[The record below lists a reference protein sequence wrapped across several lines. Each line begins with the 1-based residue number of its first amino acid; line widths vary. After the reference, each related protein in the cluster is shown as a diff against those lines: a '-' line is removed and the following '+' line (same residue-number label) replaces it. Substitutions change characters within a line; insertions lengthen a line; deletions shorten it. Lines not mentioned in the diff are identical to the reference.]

1 MGNLMKRYLEVL
13 ALPHAWTLVLASFPA
28 RLAYGMVGLGIFFKV
43 QRETGSVAFAGLA
56 IGLNSIAGS
65 LTAGFRGYLIDRYG
79 QSWPLR
85 IFVPSYAAMILAV
98 NASESKTFLLVMAT
112 IMGLTA
118 PPINLSVR
126 PLWKSVVSG
135 TQLRTAYAIDS
146 SMMNTA
152 GVIGPVVVTT
162 LALSSH
168 PGSALAVASAMMF
181 IGGTWIMMSKVSRNW
196 IPEVKEKGQQA
207 LWRNPALRLLMLEG
221 SFIGFGWGI
230 FDVAVPA
237 FATLEKVPNRTAWVF
252 AAMGIASIAGGL
264 IAGTLSKRTS
274 SLSALRKTYAI
285 WFLVS
290 LPVAFTYPGWSMVV
304 AGAFLGFVGGAIQV
318 FYWEVMEAVRPK
330 GSATS
335 YMGLLWT
342 VEGTVM
348 SLGAAIGGW
357 LCETIGAQITLSIT
371 SVCIAFGYIFLL
383 IGRPRLIA
391 ADRIPTEEE
400 DLLAIEDNSPTTK

>member
-1 MGNLMKRYLEVL
+1 
-13 ALPHAWTLVLASFPA
+13 
-28 RLAYGMVGLGIFFKV
+28 MVGLGIFFKV

-56 IGLNSIAGS
+56 IGLNSIGGS
-65 LTAGFRGYLIDRYG
+65 LAAGFRGYLIDRYG

-98 NASESKTFLLVMAT
+98 NMSESKTFLLVMAT
-112 IMGLTA
+112 IMGISA

-135 TQLRTAYAIDS
+135 TQLRTAYAIDT

-152 GVIGPVVVTT
+152 GVIGPVVVTS

-181 IGGTWIMMSKVSRNW
+181 IGGTWLMLSKVSRTW
-196 IPEVKEKGQQA
+196 IPEVKDKGQPA
-207 LWRNPALRLLMLEG
+207 LWRDPALRLLMLEG
-221 SFIGFGWGI
+221 SFIGLGWGI

-264 IAGTLSKRTS
+264 IAGMLSKRTS
-274 SLSALRKTYAI
+274 SLTALRKTYFI
-285 WFLVS
+285 WFLIS
-290 LPVAFTYPGWSMVV
+290 IPIAFTYPGWSMVV
-304 AGAFLGFVGGAIQV
+304 AGAFLGFVGGAIPV

-342 VEGTVM
+342 VEGSVM
-348 SLGAAIGGW
+348 SLGSGLGGW

-371 SVCIAFGYIFLL
+371 SVCIGLGYIFLK
-383 IGRPRLIA
+383 IGKQRLIA

-400 DLLAIEDNSPTTK
+400 DLLAMEKNSPTTK

>member
-1 MGNLMKRYLEVL
+1 MKRYREIF
-13 ALPHAWTLVLASFPA
+13 ALQHTWTLVLASFPA

-65 LTAGFRGYLIDRYG
+65 LTAGFRGYLIDKYG

-98 NASESKTFLLVMAT
+98 NISESKTFLLVMAT

-135 TQLRTAYAIDS
+135 TQLRTAYAIDT

-152 GVIGPVVVTT
+152 GVVGPVVVTS
-162 LALSSH
+162 LALSSN

-181 IGGTWIMMSKVSRNW
+181 IGGTWLMMSKVSRTW
-196 IPEVKEKGQQA
+196 IPEVKDKGQQA
-207 LWRNPALRLLMLEG
+207 LWRDPALRLLMLEG

-252 AAMGIASIAGGL
+252 AAMGITSIAGGL

-290 LPVAFTYPGWSMVV
+290 VPIAFTYPGWSMVV

-342 VEGTVM
+342 VEGSVM
-348 SLGAAIGGW
+348 SLGSAIGGW
-357 LCETIGAQITLSIT
+357 LCESIGAQITLSIT
-371 SVCIAFGYIFLL
+371 SLCIGLGYIFLKV
-383 IGRPRLIA
+383 GKQRLIA

-400 DLLAIEDNSPTTK
+400 DLLAMEDNSPTTK

>member
-1 MGNLMKRYLEVL
+1 MKRYLEVL
-13 ALPHAWTLVLASFPA
+13 ALPHTWTLILASFPA
-28 RLAYGMVGLGIFFKV
+28 RIAYGMIGLGIFFKV

-56 IGLNSIAGS
+56 IGLNSIAGA

-98 NASESKTFLLVMAT
+98 NASESKTFLLIMAT

-126 PLWKSVVSG
+126 PLWKSIVSG
-135 TQLRTAYAIDS
+135 TQLRTAYAIDT

-152 GVIGPVVVTT
+152 GVIGPVIATT

-168 PGSALAVASAMMF
+168 PGSALAVASGMMF
-181 IGGTWIMMSKVSRNW
+181 VGGTWIMMSKVSRNW
-196 IPEVKEKGQQA
+196 IPEVKDKGQQA

-274 SLSALRKTYAI
+274 SLSALRKTYAV

-290 LPVAFTYPGWSMVV
+290 LPIAFTYPGWSMVI

-342 VEGTVM
+342 VEGTIM

-371 SVCIAFGYIFLL
+371 SVCIGLGYIFLL
-383 IGRPRLIA
+383 IGKPRLIA
-391 ADRIPTEEE
+391 ADRIPTEAE
-400 DLLAIEDNSPTTK
+400 DLKAMEDNSPTTK

>member
-1 MGNLMKRYLEVL
+1 MKRYREIF
-13 ALPHAWTLVLASFPA
+13 ALQHTWTLVLASFPA

-65 LTAGFRGYLIDRYG
+65 LTAGFRGYLIDKYG

-85 IFVPSYAAMILAV
+85 IFVPSYTAMILAV
-98 NASESKTFLLVMAT
+98 NISESKTFLLVMAT

-135 TQLRTAYAIDS
+135 THLRTAYAIDT

-152 GVIGPVVVTT
+152 GVVGPVVVTS
-162 LALSSH
+162 LALSSN

-181 IGGTWIMMSKVSRNW
+181 IGGTWLMMSKVSRTW
-196 IPEVKEKGQQA
+196 IPEVKDKGQQA
-207 LWRNPALRLLMLEG
+207 LWRDPALRLLMLEG

-290 LPVAFTYPGWSMVV
+290 VPIAFTYPGWSMVV

-342 VEGTVM
+342 VEGSVM
-348 SLGAAIGGW
+348 SLGSAIGGW
-357 LCETIGAQITLSIT
+357 LCESIGAQITLSIT
-371 SVCIAFGYIFLL
+371 SLCIGMGYIFLKV
-383 IGRPRLIA
+383 GKQRLIA
-391 ADRIPTEEE
+391 ADRIPTEQE
-400 DLLAIEDNSPTTK
+400 DLLAMEDNSPTTK

>member
-1 MGNLMKRYLEVL
+1 MKRYRELL

-28 RLAYGMVGLGIFFKV
+28 RLSYGMVGLGIFFKV

-56 IGLNSIAGS
+56 IGLNSIGGS
-65 LTAGFRGYLIDRYG
+65 LTAGFRGYLIDKYG

-85 IFVPSYAAMILAV
+85 VFVPSYAAMILAV
-98 NASESKTFLLVMAT
+98 NMSESKTFLLLMAV
-112 IMGLTA
+112 IMGVSA
-118 PPINLSVR
+118 PPINLSIR
-126 PLWKSVVSG
+126 PLWKSIVSG
-135 TQLRTAYAIDS
+135 DQLRTAYAIDT

-152 GVIGPVVVTT
+152 GVIGPVLVTS

-168 PGSALAVASAMMF
+168 PGSALVVASALMF
-181 IGGTWIMMSKVSRNW
+181 VGGTSIMMSQVSRSW
-196 IPEVKEKGQQA
+196 IPEVKDKGQQP

-290 LPVAFTYPGWSMVV
+290 VPMAFTYPGWSMVI

-335 YMGLLWT
+335 YMGFLWS
-342 VEGTVM
+342 VEGTIM
-348 SLGAAIGGW
+348 SLGSAIGGW
-357 LCETIGAQITLSIT
+357 LCESFGARITLSIT
-371 SVCIAFGYIFLL
+371 SLCIALGYLFLKV
-383 IGRPRLIA
+383 GKQRLIA

-400 DLLAIEDNSPTTK
+400 DLLAMEDNSPTNK

>member
-1 MGNLMKRYLEVL
+1 MKRYLEVL

-79 QSWPLR
+79 QSLPLR

-98 NASESKTFLLVMAT
+98 NMSESKTFLLIMAT

-118 PPINLSVR
+118 PPINLSIR

-135 TQLRTAYAIDS
+135 TQLRTAYAIDT

-152 GVIGPVVVTT
+152 GVIGPVIATT
-162 LALSSH
+162 LALSAH
-168 PGSALAVASAMMF
+168 PGSALAVTSAMIF

-196 IPEVKEKGQQA
+196 IPEVKDKGQQA

-274 SLSALRKTYAI
+274 SLSALRKTYAV

-290 LPVAFTYPGWSMVV
+290 VPIAFTYPGWSMVI

-357 LCETIGAQITLSIT
+357 LCETIGTQITLSIT
-371 SVCIAFGYIFLL
+371 SVCIGLGYIFLL
-383 IGRPRLIA
+383 IGKPRLIA

-400 DLLAIEDNSPTTK
+400 DLLAMEDNSPTTK

>member
-1 MGNLMKRYLEVL
+1 MKRYREIF
-13 ALPHAWTLVLASFPA
+13 ALQHTWTLVLASFPA

-65 LTAGFRGYLIDRYG
+65 LTAGFRGYLIDKYG

-98 NASESKTFLLVMAT
+98 NISESKTFLLVMAT

-135 TQLRTAYAIDS
+135 TQLRTAYAIDT

-152 GVIGPVVVTT
+152 GVVGPVVVTS
-162 LALSSH
+162 LALSSN

-181 IGGTWIMMSKVSRNW
+181 IGGTWLMMSKVSRTW
-196 IPEVKEKGQQA
+196 IPEVKDKGQQA
-207 LWRNPALRLLMLEG
+207 LWRDPALRLLMLEG

-230 FDVAVPA
+230 FDVALPA

-290 LPVAFTYPGWSMVV
+290 VPIAFTYPGWSMVV

-342 VEGTVM
+342 VEGSVM
-348 SLGAAIGGW
+348 SLGSAIGGW
-357 LCETIGAQITLSIT
+357 LCESIGAQITLSIT
-371 SVCIAFGYIFLL
+371 SLCIGLGYIFLKV
-383 IGRPRLIA
+383 GKQRLIA

-400 DLLAIEDNSPTTK
+400 DLLAMEDNSPTTK

>member
-1 MGNLMKRYLEVL
+1 MNRYREIF
-13 ALPHAWTLVLASFPA
+13 ALQHTWTLVLASFPA
-28 RLAYGMVGLGIFFKV
+28 RIAYGMIGLGIFFKV

-56 IGLNSIAGS
+56 IGLNSIAGA

-126 PLWKSVVSG
+126 PLWKSIVSG
-135 TQLRTAYAIDS
+135 TQLRTAYAIDTS
-146 SMMNTA
+146 IMNTA
-152 GVIGPVVVTT
+152 GVIGPVIATT
-162 LALSSH
+162 LALSAH

-196 IPEVKEKGQQA
+196 IPEVKDKGQQA

-274 SLSALRKTYAI
+274 SLSALRKTYAV

-290 LPVAFTYPGWSMVV
+290 VPIAFTYPGWSMVI

-371 SVCIAFGYIFLL
+371 SVCIGLGYIFLL
-383 IGRPRLIA
+383 IGKPRLMA

-400 DLLAIEDNSPTTK
+400 DLFAMEDNSPTTK

>member
-1 MGNLMKRYLEVL
+1 
-13 ALPHAWTLVLASFPA
+13 
-28 RLAYGMVGLGIFFKV
+28 
-43 QRETGSVAFAGLA
+43 
-56 IGLNSIAGS
+56 
-65 LTAGFRGYLIDRYG
+65 
-79 QSWPLR
+79 
-85 IFVPSYAAMILAV
+85 
-98 NASESKTFLLVMAT
+98 MAT
-112 IMGLTA
+112 IMGVSA
-118 PPINLSVR
+118 PPINLSIR

-135 TQLRTAYAIDS
+135 TQLRTAYAIDT

-152 GVIGPVVVTT
+152 GVIGPVVVTS

-168 PGSALAVASAMMF
+168 PGSALAVASALMF
-181 IGGTWIMMSKVSRNW
+181 IGGTAIMVSQVSRTW
-196 IPEVKEKGQQA
+196 KPEVKDKGQQP

-274 SLSALRKTYAI
+274 SLSALRKTYLL

-290 LPVAFTYPGWSMVV
+290 LPMAFTYPGWSMVI

-330 GSATS
+330 GSAVGM
-335 YMGLLWT
+335 MGWIWT
-342 VEGTVM
+342 VEGTLM
-348 SLGAAIGGW
+348 SIGAAAGGW
-357 LCETIGAQITLSIT
+357 IAEKYSPRFALSIT
-371 SVCIAFGYIFLL
+371 CFTIITGFIILTL
-383 IGRPRLIA
+383 GRKRLAA

-400 DLLAIEDNSPTTK
+400 DLAAMSDNLSTTK

>member
-1 MGNLMKRYLEVL
+1 MKRYREIF
-13 ALPHAWTLVLASFPA
+13 ALQHTWTLVLASFPA

-65 LTAGFRGYLIDRYG
+65 LTAGFRGYLIDKYG

-85 IFVPSYAAMILAV
+85 IFVPSYTAMILAV
-98 NASESKTFLLVMAT
+98 NISESKTFLLVMAT

-135 TQLRTAYAIDS
+135 TQLRTAYAIDT

-152 GVIGPVVVTT
+152 GVVGPVVVTS
-162 LALSSH
+162 LALSSN

-181 IGGTWIMMSKVSRNW
+181 IGGTWLMMSKVSRTW
-196 IPEVKEKGQQA
+196 IPEVKDKGQQA
-207 LWRNPALRLLMLEG
+207 LWRDPALRLLMLEG

-290 LPVAFTYPGWSMVV
+290 VPIAFTYPGWSMVV

-342 VEGTVM
+342 VEGSVM
-348 SLGAAIGGW
+348 SLGSAIGGW
-357 LCETIGAQITLSIT
+357 LCESIGAQITLSIT
-371 SVCIAFGYIFLL
+371 SLCIGLGYIFLKV
-383 IGRPRLIA
+383 GKQRLIA

-400 DLLAIEDNSPTTK
+400 DLLAMEDNSPTTK

>member
-1 MGNLMKRYLEVL
+1 MKRYLEVL

-28 RLAYGMVGLGIFFKV
+28 RLAYGMIGLGIFFKV
-43 QRETGSVAFAGLA
+43 QRETNSVAFAGLA

-65 LTAGFRGYLIDRYG
+65 LTAGFRGYLIDKYG

-98 NASESKTFLLVMAT
+98 NASESKNFLLIMAT

-118 PPINLSVR
+118 PPINLTIR
-126 PLWKSVVSG
+126 PLWKTIVSG
-135 TQLRTAYAIDS
+135 TQLRTAYAIDTS
-146 SMMNTA
+146 LMNTA
-152 GVIGPVVVTT
+152 SVIGPVVATT

-168 PGSALAVASAMMF
+168 PGSALAVASALML
-181 IGGTWIMMSKVSRNW
+181 IGGISIMVSQVSRNW
-196 IPEVKEKGQQA
+196 KPEVKDKGQES
-207 LWRNPALRLLMLEG
+207 LWRSPALRLLMLEG

-230 FDVAVPA
+230 FNVAVPA

-264 IAGTLSKRTS
+264 IAGTLSRRTS
-274 SLSALRKTYAI
+274 SLSALRKTYAV

-290 LPVAFTYPGWSMVV
+290 LPIAFTYPGWSMVI

-335 YMGLLWT
+335 YMGLLWS
-342 VEGTVM
+342 VEGTIM
-348 SLGAAIGGW
+348 ALGSAIGGW

-371 SVCIAFGYIFLL
+371 SICIGLGYIFLL
-383 IGRPRLIA
+383 IGKPRLIA

-400 DLLAIEDNSPTTK
+400 DLKAMEDNSPTTK

>member
-1 MGNLMKRYLEVL
+1 MTRYREIF
-13 ALPHAWTLVLASFPA
+13 ALQHTWTLVLASFPA

-65 LTAGFRGYLIDRYG
+65 LTAGFRGYLIDKYG

-98 NASESKTFLLVMAT
+98 NASESKTFLLIMAT

-135 TQLRTAYAIDS
+135 TQLRTAYAIDT

-162 LALSSH
+162 LALSSN
-168 PGSALAVASAMMF
+168 PDSALAVASAMMF
-181 IGGTWIMMSKVSRNW
+181 IGGTWLMMSKVSRNW
-196 IPEVKEKGQQA
+196 IPEVKDKGQQA
-207 LWRNPALRLLMLEG
+207 LWRDPALRLLMLEG

-285 WFLVS
+285 WFVVS
-290 LPVAFTYPGWSMVV
+290 IPIAFTYPGWSMVI

-342 VEGTVM
+342 VEGSVM

-357 LCETIGAQITLSIT
+357 LCETVGAQITLSIT
-371 SVCIAFGYIFLL
+371 SLCIGLGYLFLK
-383 IGRPRLIA
+383 IGKQRLIA

-400 DLLAIEDNSPTTK
+400 DLLAMENNSPTTK

>member
-1 MGNLMKRYLEVL
+1 MNRYREIF
-13 ALPHAWTLVLASFPA
+13 ALQHTWTLVLASFPA
-28 RLAYGMVGLGIFFKV
+28 RIAYGMIGLGIFFKV

-56 IGLNSIAGS
+56 IGLNSIAGA

-126 PLWKSVVSG
+126 PLWKSIVSG
-135 TQLRTAYAIDS
+135 TQLRTAYAIDT

-152 GVIGPVVVTT
+152 GVIGPVIATT
-162 LALSSH
+162 LALSTH

-274 SLSALRKTYAI
+274 SLSALRKTYAV

-290 LPVAFTYPGWSMVV
+290 LPIAFTYPGWSMVI

-357 LCETIGAQITLSIT
+357 LCETIGAQIALSIT
-371 SVCIAFGYIFLL
+371 SICIGLGYIFLL
-383 IGRPRLIA
+383 IGKPRLIA
-391 ADRIPTEEE
+391 ANRIPAEEE
-400 DLLAIEDNSPTTK
+400 DLLAMEDNSPTTK

>member
-1 MGNLMKRYLEVL
+1 MNRYREIF
-13 ALPHAWTLVLASFPA
+13 ALQHTWTLVLASFPA
-28 RLAYGMVGLGIFFKV
+28 RIAYGMIGLGIFFKV
-43 QRETGSVAFAGLA
+43 QRETGSVALAGLA
-56 IGLNSIAGS
+56 IGLNSIAGA

-126 PLWKSVVSG
+126 PLWKSIVSG
-135 TQLRTAYAIDS
+135 TQLRTAYAIDTS
-146 SMMNTA
+146 IMNTA
-152 GVIGPVVVTT
+152 GVIGPVIATT
-162 LALSSH
+162 LALSAH

-196 IPEVKEKGQQA
+196 IPEVKDKGQQA

-274 SLSALRKTYAI
+274 SLSALRKTYAV

-290 LPVAFTYPGWSMVV
+290 VPIAFTYPGWSMVI

-371 SVCIAFGYIFLL
+371 SVCIGLGYIFLL
-383 IGRPRLIA
+383 IGKPRLMA
-391 ADRIPTEEE
+391 ADRIPTEQE
-400 DLLAIEDNSPTTK
+400 DLLAMEDNSPTTK

>member
-1 MGNLMKRYLEVL
+1 MNRYREIF
-13 ALPHAWTLVLASFPA
+13 ALQHTWTLVLASFPA
-28 RLAYGMVGLGIFFKV
+28 RIAYGMIGLGIFFKV

-56 IGLNSIAGS
+56 IGLNSIAGA

-126 PLWKSVVSG
+126 PLWKSIVSG
-135 TQLRTAYAIDS
+135 TQLRTAYAIDTS
-146 SMMNTA
+146 IMNTA
-152 GVIGPVVVTT
+152 GVIGPVIATT
-162 LALSSH
+162 LALSAH

-196 IPEVKEKGQQA
+196 IPEVKDKGQQA

-274 SLSALRKTYAI
+274 SLSALRKTYAV

-290 LPVAFTYPGWSMVV
+290 VPIAFTYPGWSMVI

-371 SVCIAFGYIFLL
+371 SVCIGLGYIFLL
-383 IGRPRLIA
+383 MGKSRLIA

-400 DLLAIEDNSPTTK
+400 VLLAMGDNSPTTK

>member
-1 MGNLMKRYLEVL
+1 
-13 ALPHAWTLVLASFPA
+13 
-28 RLAYGMVGLGIFFKV
+28 MVGLGIFFKV
-43 QRETGSVAFAGLA
+43 QRETGSVTFAGLA

-65 LTAGFRGYLIDRYG
+65 LTAGFRGYLIDKYG

-85 IFVPSYAAMILAV
+85 IFVPSYATMILAV
-98 NASESKTFLLVMAT
+98 NMSESKIFLLVMAT

-135 TQLRTAYAIDS
+135 TQLRTAYAIDT

-152 GVIGPVVVTT
+152 GVVGPVVVTS
-162 LALSSH
+162 LALSSN

-181 IGGTWIMMSKVSRNW
+181 IGGTWLMMSKVSRTW
-196 IPEVKEKGQQA
+196 IPEVKDKGQQA
-207 LWRNPALRLLMLEG
+207 LWRDPALRLLMLEG

-290 LPVAFTYPGWSMVV
+290 VPIAFTYPGWSMVV

-342 VEGTVM
+342 VEGSVM
-348 SLGAAIGGW
+348 SLGSAIGGW
-357 LCETIGAQITLSIT
+357 LCESIGAQITLSIT
-371 SVCIAFGYIFLL
+371 SLCIGLGYIFLKV
-383 IGRPRLIA
+383 GKQRLIA

-400 DLLAIEDNSPTTK
+400 DLLAMEDNSPTTK

>member
-1 MGNLMKRYLEVL
+1 MSSYREVF
-13 ALPHAWTLVLASFPA
+13 ALQHTWTLVLASFPA

-56 IGLNSIAGS
+56 LGLNSIGGS
-65 LTAGFRGYLIDRYG
+65 LTAGYRGYLIDKYG

-85 IFVPSYAAMILAV
+85 IFVPSYAAMILAL
-98 NASESKTFLLVMAT
+98 NMSESKNVLLIMAT
-112 IMGLTA
+112 IMGVSA
-118 PPINLSVR
+118 PPINLSIR

-135 TQLRTAYAIDS
+135 PQLRTAYAIDT
-146 SMMNTA
+146 SMINTA
-152 GVIGPVVVTT
+152 GVIGPVVATT

-168 PGSALAVASAMMF
+168 PGSALAVASALMF
-181 IGGTWIMMSKVSRNW
+181 VGGTSIMLSQISRTW
-196 IPEVKEKGQQA
+196 KPEIKDKDQQA

-264 IAGTLSKRTS
+264 VAGTLSRRTS
-274 SLSALRKTYAI
+274 SLSALRRAYLV
-285 WFLVS
+285 WFIVS
-290 LPVAFTYPGWSMVV
+290 LPMAFTYPGWSMVIG
-304 AGAFLGFVGGAIQV
+304 GAFLGFVGGAVQV

-335 YMGLLWT
+335 YMGLLWS
-342 VEGTVM
+342 VQGSVM
-348 SLGAAIGGW
+348 AMGAAIGGW
-357 LCETIGAQITLSIT
+357 LCETIGAQIALSIT
-371 SVCIAFGYIFLL
+371 SICIGLGYIFLL
-383 IGRPRLIA
+383 IGKPRLMA
-391 ADRIPTEEE
+391 ADRIPTEE
-400 DLLAIEDNSPTTK
+400 DLLAMEDNSPTTK

>member
-1 MGNLMKRYLEVL
+1 M
-13 ALPHAWTLVLASFPA
+13 
-28 RLAYGMVGLGIFFKV
+28 
-43 QRETGSVAFAGLA
+43 
-56 IGLNSIAGS
+56 
-65 LTAGFRGYLIDRYG
+65 
-79 QSWPLR
+79 
-85 IFVPSYAAMILAV
+85 FV
-98 NASESKTFLLVMAT
+98 
-112 IMGLTA
+112 
-118 PPINLSVR
+118 
-126 PLWKSVVSG
+126 
-135 TQLRTAYAIDS
+135 
-146 SMMNTA
+146 
-152 GVIGPVVVTT
+152 
-162 LALSSH
+162 
-168 PGSALAVASAMMF
+168 
-181 IGGTWIMMSKVSRNW
+181 GGTAIMVSQVSRNW
-196 IPEVKEKGQQA
+196 KPEIKDKGQQP

-274 SLSALRKTYAI
+274 SLSALRKTYVI
-285 WFLVS
+285 WFIVS
-290 LPVAFTYPGWSMVV
+290 LPMAFTYPGWSMVI

-342 VEGTVM
+342 VEGTIM

-357 LCETIGAQITLSIT
+357 LCETVGAQITLSIT
-371 SVCIAFGYIFLL
+371 SVCIGLGYIFLK
-383 IGRPRLIA
+383 IGKQRLIA

-400 DLLAIEDNSPTTK
+400 DLLAMESNSPTTK

>member
-1 MGNLMKRYLEVL
+1 MKRYREVF
-13 ALPHAWTLVLASFPA
+13 ALRYTWTLVLASFPA
-28 RLAYGMVGLGIFFKV
+28 RMAYGMIGLGIFFKV
-43 QRETGSVAFAGLA
+43 QRETGSVALAGLA

-65 LTAGFRGYLIDRYG
+65 ATAAFRGYLIDKYG

-135 TQLRTAYAIDS
+135 NQLRTAYAIDT

-168 PGSALAVASAMMF
+168 PGSALAVASALMF
-181 IGGTWIMMSKVSRNW
+181 IGGTWLMMSKVSRNW
-196 IPEVKEKGQQA
+196 IPEVKDKGQQA

-285 WFLVS
+285 WFVVS
-290 LPVAFTYPGWSMVV
+290 VPMAFTYPGWSMVI

-383 IGRPRLIA
+383 IGKPRLIA

-400 DLLAIEDNSPTTK
+400 DLLAMEDNSPTTQ

>member
-1 MGNLMKRYLEVL
+1 MKRYREIF
-13 ALPHAWTLVLASFPA
+13 ALQHTWTLVLASFPA

-65 LTAGFRGYLIDRYG
+65 LTAGFRGYLIDKYG

-85 IFVPSYAAMILAV
+85 IFVPSYTAMILAV
-98 NASESKTFLLVMAT
+98 NISESKTFLLVMAT

-135 TQLRTAYAIDS
+135 TQLRTAYAIDT

-152 GVIGPVVVTT
+152 GVVGPVVVTS
-162 LALSSH
+162 LALSSN

-181 IGGTWIMMSKVSRNW
+181 IGGTWLMMSKVSRTW

-207 LWRNPALRLLMLEG
+207 LWRDPALRLLMLEG

-290 LPVAFTYPGWSMVV
+290 VPIAFTYPGWSMVV

-342 VEGTVM
+342 VEGSVM
-348 SLGAAIGGW
+348 SLGSAIGGW
-357 LCETIGAQITLSIT
+357 LCESIGAQITLSIT
-371 SVCIAFGYIFLL
+371 SLCIGLVYIFLKV
-383 IGRPRLIA
+383 GKQRLIA

-400 DLLAIEDNSPTTK
+400 DLLAMEDNSPTTK

>member
-1 MGNLMKRYLEVL
+1 MI
-13 ALPHAWTLVLASFPA
+13 
-28 RLAYGMVGLGIFFKV
+28 GLGIFFKV

-56 IGLNSIAGS
+56 IGLNSIAGA

-126 PLWKSVVSG
+126 PLWKSIVSG
-135 TQLRTAYAIDS
+135 TQLRTAYAIDTS
-146 SMMNTA
+146 IMNTA
-152 GVIGPVVVTT
+152 GVIGPVIATT
-162 LALSSH
+162 LALSAH

-196 IPEVKEKGQQA
+196 IPEVKDKGQQA

-274 SLSALRKTYAI
+274 SLSALRKTYAV

-290 LPVAFTYPGWSMVV
+290 VPIAFTYPGWSMVI

-371 SVCIAFGYIFLL
+371 SVCIGLGYIFLL
-383 IGRPRLIA
+383 IGKPRLIA

-400 DLLAIEDNSPTTK
+400 DLLAMEDNSPTTK

>member
-1 MGNLMKRYLEVL
+1 MNRYREIF
-13 ALPHAWTLVLASFPA
+13 ALQHTWTLVLASFPA
-28 RLAYGMVGLGIFFKV
+28 RIAYGMIGLGIFFKV

-56 IGLNSIAGS
+56 IGLNSIAGA

-98 NASESKTFLLVMAT
+98 NASDSKTFLLVMAT

-126 PLWKSVVSG
+126 PLWKSIVSG
-135 TQLRTAYAIDS
+135 TQLRTAYAIDTS
-146 SMMNTA
+146 IMNTA
-152 GVIGPVVVTT
+152 GVIGPVIATT
-162 LALSSH
+162 LALSAH

-196 IPEVKEKGQQA
+196 IPEVKDKGQQA

-274 SLSALRKTYAI
+274 SLSALRKTYAV

-290 LPVAFTYPGWSMVV
+290 VPIAFTYPGWSMVI

-371 SVCIAFGYIFLL
+371 SVCIGLGYIFLL
-383 IGRPRLIA
+383 IGKPRLMA

-400 DLLAIEDNSPTTK
+400 DLLAMEDNSPTTK

>member
-1 MGNLMKRYLEVL
+1 MKRYLEVL

-28 RLAYGMVGLGIFFKV
+28 RLAYGMISLGIFFKV

-56 IGLNSIAGS
+56 IGLNSIGGS

-85 IFVPSYAAMILAV
+85 IFVPSYAAMIMAV
-98 NASESKTFLLVMAT
+98 NMSESKTFLLVMAT
-112 IMGLTA
+112 IMGVTA
-118 PPINLSVR
+118 PPINLSIR
-126 PLWKSVVSG
+126 PLWKTVVSG
-135 TQLRTAYAIDS
+135 TQLRTAYAIDTS
-146 SMMNTA
+146 LMNTTT
-152 GVIGPVVVTT
+152 VIGPVVVTT

-168 PGSALAVASAMMF
+168 PGSALAVASALML
-181 IGGTWIMMSKVSRNW
+181 IGGTAIMVSQVSRNW
-196 IPEVKEKGQQA
+196 KPEVKDKGQES
-207 LWRNPALRLLMLEG
+207 LWRSPALRLLMLEG

-230 FDVAVPA
+230 FNVAVPA

-264 IAGTLSKRTS
+264 IAGTLSRRTS
-274 SLSALRKTYAI
+274 SLTALRRTYLV
-285 WFLVS
+285 WFIFS
-290 LPVAFTYPGWSMVV
+290 LPMAFTYPGWSMVIG
-304 AGAFLGFVGGAIQV
+304 GAFVGFVGGAIQV

-335 YMGLLWT
+335 YMGLLWS
-342 VEGTVM
+342 VEGTIM
-348 SLGAAIGGW
+348 ALGSAIGGL

-371 SVCIAFGYIFLL
+371 SICIGLGYIFLL
-383 IGRPRLIA
+383 IGKSRLIA

-400 DLLAIEDNSPTTK
+400 DLLAMEDNLPITK

>member
-1 MGNLMKRYLEVL
+1 MNRYRELF
-13 ALPHAWTLVLASFPA
+13 ALQHTWTLVLASFPA

-65 LTAGFRGYLIDRYG
+65 LTAGFRGYLIDKYG

-98 NASESKTFLLVMAT
+98 NASESKTFLLIMAT

-135 TQLRTAYAIDS
+135 TRLRTAYAIDT

-162 LALSSH
+162 LALSSN
-168 PGSALAVASAMMF
+168 PDSALAVASAMMF
-181 IGGTWIMMSKVSRNW
+181 IGGTWLMMSKVSRNW
-196 IPEVKEKGQQA
+196 IPEVKDKSQQA
-207 LWRNPALRLLMLEG
+207 LWRDPALRLLMLEG

-290 LPVAFTYPGWSMVV
+290 IPIAFTYPGWSMVV

-342 VEGTVM
+342 VEGSVM
-348 SLGAAIGGW
+348 SLGSAIGGW
-357 LCETIGAQITLSIT
+357 LCESIGAQITLSIT
-371 SVCIAFGYIFLL
+371 SLCIGLGYIFLKV
-383 IGRPRLIA
+383 GKQRLIA

-400 DLLAIEDNSPTTK
+400 DLLAMEDNSPTTK

>member
-1 MGNLMKRYLEVL
+1 MKRYREVF
-13 ALPHAWTLVLASFPA
+13 ALRYTWTLVLASFPA
-28 RLAYGMVGLGIFFKV
+28 RMAYGMIGLGIFFKV
-43 QRETGSVAFAGLA
+43 QRETGSVALAGLA
-56 IGLNSIAGS
+56 IGLYSIAGS
-65 LTAGFRGYLIDRYG
+65 ATAAFRGYLIDKYG

-126 PLWKSVVSG
+126 PLWKSIVSG
-135 TQLRTAYAIDS
+135 TQLRTAYAIDT

-152 GVIGPVVVTT
+152 GVIGPVIATT
-162 LALSSH
+162 LALSAH

-181 IGGTWIMMSKVSRNW
+181 VGGTWIMMSKVSRNW
-196 IPEVKEKGQQA
+196 IPEVKDKGQQA

-274 SLSALRKTYAI
+274 SLSALRKTYAV

-290 LPVAFTYPGWSMVV
+290 VPIAFTYPGWSMVI

-371 SVCIAFGYIFLL
+371 SVCIGLGYIFLL
-383 IGRPRLIA
+383 IGKPRLIA

-400 DLLAIEDNSPTTK
+400 DLLAMEDNSPTTK

>member
-1 MGNLMKRYLEVL
+1 
-13 ALPHAWTLVLASFPA
+13 
-28 RLAYGMVGLGIFFKV
+28 MVGLGIFFKV

-56 IGLNSIAGS
+56 IGLNSIGGS

-85 IFVPSYAAMILAV
+85 IFVPSYATMILAV
-98 NASESKTFLLVMAT
+98 NMSESKTFLLVMAT
-112 IMGLTA
+112 IMGISA

-135 TQLRTAYAIDS
+135 TKLRTAYAVDT

-152 GVIGPVVVTT
+152 GVIGPVVVTS

-168 PGSALAVASAMMF
+168 PGSALVVASAMMF
-181 IGGTWIMMSKVSRNW
+181 IGGIWLMLSKVSRTW
-196 IPEVKEKGQQA
+196 IPEVKDKGQQA
-207 LWRNPALRLLMLEG
+207 LWRDPALRLLMLEG

-264 IAGTLSKRTS
+264 IAGMLSKRTS
-274 SLSALRKTYAI
+274 SLAALRKTYFI

-290 LPVAFTYPGWSMVV
+290 IPIAFTYPGWSMVV
-304 AGAFLGFVGGAIQV
+304 AGAFLGFIGGAIQV

-342 VEGTVM
+342 VEGSVM
-348 SLGAAIGGW
+348 SLGSGIGGW
-357 LCETIGAQITLSIT
+357 LCESLGAQITLSIT
-371 SVCIAFGYIFLL
+371 SVCIGLGYVFLKV
-383 IGRPRLIA
+383 GKQRLIA
-391 ADRIPTEEE
+391 ADRVPTEEE
-400 DLLAIEDNSPTTK
+400 DLLAMEKNSPTTK

>member
-1 MGNLMKRYLEVL
+1 MNRYREIF
-13 ALPHAWTLVLASFPA
+13 ALQHTWTLVLASFPA
-28 RLAYGMVGLGIFFKV
+28 RIAYGMIGLGIFFKV

-56 IGLNSIAGS
+56 IGLNSIAGA

-98 NASESKTFLLVMAT
+98 NASDSKTFLLVMAT

-126 PLWKSVVSG
+126 PLWKSIVSG
-135 TQLRTAYAIDS
+135 TQLRTAYAIDTS
-146 SMMNTA
+146 IMNTA
-152 GVIGPVVVTT
+152 GVIGPVIATT
-162 LALSSH
+162 LALSAH

-196 IPEVKEKGQQA
+196 IPEVKDKGQQA

-274 SLSALRKTYAI
+274 SLSALRKTYAV

-290 LPVAFTYPGWSMVV
+290 VPIAFTYPGWSMVI

-383 IGRPRLIA
+383 IGRQRLIA
-391 ADRIPTEEE
+391 ADRIPTEAE
-400 DLLAIEDNSPTTK
+400 DLLAMEDNSPTTK

>member
-1 MGNLMKRYLEVL
+1 MGHAMKRYLEVL

-28 RLAYGMVGLGIFFKV
+28 RMAYGMVGLGIFFKV

-79 QSWPLR
+79 QSLPLR

-112 IMGLTA
+112 FMGLTA

-135 TQLRTAYAIDS
+135 TQLRTAYAIDT

-152 GVIGPVVVTT
+152 GVIGPVVATT

-168 PGSALAVASAMMF
+168 PGSALAVASIMMF

-196 IPEVKEKGQQA
+196 IPEVKDKGQQA

-274 SLSALRKTYAI
+274 SLSALRKTYAV

-290 LPVAFTYPGWSMVV
+290 LPIAFTYPGWSMVI

-342 VEGTVM
+342 VEGSVM

-357 LCETIGAQITLSIT
+357 LCETVGAQITLSIT
-371 SVCIAFGYIFLL
+371 SVCIGLGYIFLKV
-383 IGRPRLIA
+383 GKQRLIA

-400 DLLAIEDNSPTTK
+400 DLLAMEDNSPTTK

>member
-1 MGNLMKRYLEVL
+1 MKRYREIF
-13 ALPHAWTLVLASFPA
+13 ALQHTWTLVLASFPA
-28 RLAYGMVGLGIFFKV
+28 RIAYGMIGLGIFFKV

-56 IGLNSIAGS
+56 IGLNSIAGA

-85 IFVPSYAAMILAV
+85 IFVPSYSAMILAV

-152 GVIGPVVVTT
+152 GVIGPVIATT

-168 PGSALAVASAMMF
+168 PGSALAVASGMMF

-196 IPEVKEKGQQA
+196 IPEVKDKGQQA

-274 SLSALRKTYAI
+274 SLSALRKTYAV

-383 IGRPRLIA
+383 IGKPRLIA

-400 DLLAIEDNSPTTK
+400 DLLAMEDNSPTTK

>member
-1 MGNLMKRYLEVL
+1 MKRYRELF
-13 ALPHAWTLVLASFPA
+13 ALQHTWSLVLASFPA
-28 RLAYGMVGLGIFFKV
+28 RLSYGMVGLGIFFKV

-56 IGLNSIAGS
+56 IGVNSICGS
-65 LTAGFRGYLIDRYG
+65 FTAGLRGHLIDKYG

-85 IFVPSYAAMILAV
+85 VFVPAYAMMILAV
-98 NASESKTFLLVMAT
+98 NMSESRTFLLIMAAL
-112 IMGLTA
+112 MGVSA

-126 PLWKSVVSG
+126 PLWKSFVTG
-135 TQLRTAYAIDS
+135 AQLRTAYAIDT

-152 GVIGPVVVTT
+152 GVIGPVLVTA

-181 IGGTWIMMSKVSRNW
+181 IGGTSLMISKVSRTW
-196 IPEVKEKGQQA
+196 IPEVKERGQQP

-252 AAMGIASIAGGL
+252 AAMGIASIVGGL
-264 IAGTLSKRTS
+264 LAGMLSKRTS
-274 SLSALRKTYAI
+274 SLSALRKTYLV

-290 LPVAFTYPGWSMVV
+290 LPMAFTYPGWSMVIG
-304 AGAFLGFVGGAIQV
+304 GAFLGFVGGAIQV

-335 YMGLLWT
+335 YMGWLWS
-342 VEGTVM
+342 VEGSVM
-348 SLGAAIGGW
+348 SLGSGIGGW
-357 LCETIGAQITLSIT
+357 LCETFGARITLSIT
-371 SVCIAFGYIFLL
+371 SICIALGCIFLT
-383 IGRPRLIA
+383 IGKPRLMA
-391 ADRIPTEEE
+391 ADRIPTDEE
-400 DLLAIEDNSPTTK
+400 DLLAMEDNSPTTK

>member
-1 MGNLMKRYLEVL
+1 MKRYLEVL

-28 RLAYGMVGLGIFFKV
+28 RLAYGMIGLGIFFKV

-56 IGLNSIAGS
+56 IGLNSIGGS

-85 IFVPSYAAMILAV
+85 IFVPSYAAMIMAV
-98 NASESKTFLLVMAT
+98 NMSESKTFLLVMAT
-112 IMGLTA
+112 IMGVSA
-118 PPINLSVR
+118 PPINLSIR
-126 PLWKSVVSG
+126 PLWKTVVSG
-135 TQLRTAYAIDS
+135 TQLRTAYAIDT

-152 GVIGPVVVTT
+152 TVIGPVVVTT

-168 PGSALAVASAMMF
+168 PGSALAVASALML
-181 IGGTWIMMSKVSRNW
+181 IGGTAIMVSQVSRNW
-196 IPEVKEKGQQA
+196 KPEVKDKGQES
-207 LWRNPALRLLMLEG
+207 LWRSPALRLLMLEG

-230 FDVAVPA
+230 FNVAVPA

-264 IAGTLSKRTS
+264 IAGTLSRRTS
-274 SLSALRKTYAI
+274 SLTALRRTYLV
-285 WFLVS
+285 WFIFS
-290 LPVAFTYPGWSMVV
+290 LPMAFTYPGWSMVIG
-304 AGAFLGFVGGAIQV
+304 GAFVGFVGGAIQV

-335 YMGLLWT
+335 YMGLLWS
-342 VEGTVM
+342 VEGTIM
-348 SLGAAIGGW
+348 ALGSAIGGL

-371 SVCIAFGYIFLL
+371 SICIGLGYIFLL
-383 IGRPRLIA
+383 IGKSRLIA

-400 DLLAIEDNSPTTK
+400 DLLAMEDNLPITK

>member
-1 MGNLMKRYLEVL
+1 MNRYREIF
-13 ALPHAWTLVLASFPA
+13 ALQYTWTLVLASFPA
-28 RLAYGMVGLGIFFKV
+28 RIAYGMIGLGIFFKV

-56 IGLNSIAGS
+56 IGLNSIAGA

-126 PLWKSVVSG
+126 PLWKSIVSG
-135 TQLRTAYAIDS
+135 TQLRTAYAIDTS
-146 SMMNTA
+146 IMNTA
-152 GVIGPVVVTT
+152 GVIGPVIATT
-162 LALSSH
+162 LALSAH

-196 IPEVKEKGQQA
+196 IPEVKDKGQQA

-252 AAMGIASIAGGL
+252 AAMGIASIGGGL

-274 SLSALRKTYAI
+274 SLSALRKTYAV

-290 LPVAFTYPGWSMVV
+290 VPIAFTYPGWSMVI

-371 SVCIAFGYIFLL
+371 SVCIGLGYIFLL
-383 IGRPRLIA
+383 IGKPRLMA

-400 DLLAIEDNSPTTK
+400 DLLAMEDNSPTTK

>member
-1 MGNLMKRYLEVL
+1 MKRYRELL

-28 RLAYGMVGLGIFFKV
+28 RLSYGMVGLGIFFKV

-56 IGLNSIAGS
+56 IGLNSIGGS
-65 LTAGFRGYLIDRYG
+65 LTAGFRGYLIDKYG

-85 IFVPSYAAMILAV
+85 VFVPSYSAMILAV
-98 NASESKTFLLVMAT
+98 NMSESKTFLLLMAV
-112 IMGLTA
+112 IMGVSA
-118 PPINLSVR
+118 PPINLSIR

-135 TQLRTAYAIDS
+135 TQLRTAYAIDTS
-146 SMMNTA
+146 LMNTA
-152 GVIGPVVVTT
+152 GVIGPVLVTS

-168 PGSALAVASAMMF
+168 PGSALAVASALMF
-181 IGGTWIMMSKVSRNW
+181 VGGISIMMSQVSRSW
-196 IPEVKEKGQQA
+196 IPEVKEKGQQP

-221 SFIGFGWGI
+221 SFIGFGLGI

-274 SLSALRKTYAI
+274 SLSAMRNTYVI
-285 WFLVS
+285 YFLVS
-290 LPVAFTYPGWSMVV
+290 VPMAFTYPGWSMVI

-335 YMGLLWT
+335 YMGLLWS
-342 VEGTVM
+342 VEGTIM
-348 SLGAAIGGW
+348 SLGSAIGGW
-357 LCETIGAQITLSIT
+357 LCESFGARISLSIT
-371 SVCIAFGYIFLL
+371 SICIALGYIF
-383 IGRPRLIA
+383 IRVGNQRLIA

-400 DLLAIEDNSPTTK
+400 DLLAMEDNSPINK